1 MSPVE
6 PPAELREQL
15 QEELDRN
22 RRWERRLP
30 VYGGIALLVC
40 AAIVVVRVVFLHV

>member
-6 PPAELREQL
+6 PPAELRQQIE
-15 QEELDRN
+15 EELERN
-22 RRWERRLP
+22 RRWEFRLP
-30 VYGGIALLVC
+30 VYAAVALLIC